1 MYLDLLWKFLKPVSF
16 SLIGKEVDF
25 SILDGNIV
33 GYGAIALLCGVIGRL
48 VVAYVSAYGANL
60 SWKEKGYVTISGF
73 PKATVQVSEKLVKF
87 QNFPLKLNIFK
98 AAIGPIALDMAR
110 ELKRTDTYD
119 YANTVLI
126 ISVLAIILTAPLGAV
141 FMSKLAPRWLQKQ
154 QDDDDHHH

>member
-33 GYGAIALLCGVIGRL
+33 GYGAVALLCGVIGRL

-73 PKATVQVSEKLVKF
+73 PKATVQVYEKLS
-87 QNFPLKLNIFK
+87 KLSK
-98 AAIGPIALDMAR
+98 
-110 ELKRTDTYD
+110 
-119 YANTVLI
+119 
-126 ISVLAIILTAPLGAV
+126 
-141 FMSKLAPRWLQKQ
+141 MSKIFFKTEYFEGGNRTHSSRYGQRVETNRHL
-154 QDDDDHHH
+154 